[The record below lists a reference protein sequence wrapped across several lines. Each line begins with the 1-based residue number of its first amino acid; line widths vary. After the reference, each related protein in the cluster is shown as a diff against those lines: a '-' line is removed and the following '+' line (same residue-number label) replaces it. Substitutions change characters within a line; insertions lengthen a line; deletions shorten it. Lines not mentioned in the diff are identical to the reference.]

1 MLSDLNNKRA
11 LITGAAQGIGRSIAE
26 LFVQRGA
33 RVVLADI
40 DEEQVK
46 KTAADLGT
54 AAVPVSCDVTDGEQV
69 ASAVATAVS
78 EWGGLD
84 IAVNNAGIEIAKP
97 LVETPDDEYDQL
109 MAINIKGV
117 FLGVKHQTP
126 ALAASGGGA
135 IINMASVAGLGGV
148 PLLGVYGASKGAVI
162 RISQT
167 AALELRDAGIRVNAV
182 CPSFIDTDMVNRL
195 VEPFESATGANFGD
209 VVAIKQQRLGTTV
222 EVAEMVAFLASD
234 DARFITASHYV
245 LDCALSGSLF

>member
-11 LITGAAQGIGRSIAE
+11 LVTGAAQGIGRSIAE
-26 LFVQRGA
+26 LFIQRGA

-40 DEEQVK
+40 DEEMVK
-46 KTAADLGT
+46 KTAIDLG
-54 AAVPVSCDVTDGEQV
+54 ASAVPVGCDVTDGEQV
-69 ASAVATAVS
+69 AAAVATAVS

-109 MAINIKGV
+109 MAINLKGV
-117 FLGVKHQTP
+117 FLGIKHETP
-126 ALAASGGGA
+126 ALAAAGGGA

-182 CPSFIDTDMVNRL
+182 CPSFIDTGMVSRL

-209 VVAIKQQRLGTTV
+209 VVALKQQRLGTSD

>member
-1 MLSDLNNKRA
+1 MLSDLNDKRA

-26 LFVQRGA
+26 LFVERGA

-40 DEEQVK
+40 DEEKVK
-46 KTAADLGT
+46 QTAADLG
-54 AAVPVSCDVTDGEQV
+54 AATLPVGCDVTDGEQV
-69 ASAVATAVS
+69 ASAVAAAVT

-97 LVETPDDEYDQL
+97 LVETPDEEYDAL
-109 MAINIKGV
+109 MAINLKGV
-117 FLGVKHQTP
+117 FLGIKHETP

-135 IINMASVAGLGGV
+135 IVNMASVAGLGGV

-162 RISQT
+162 RMSQT

-182 CPSFIDTDMVNRL
+182 CPSFIDTGMVSRL
-195 VEPFESATGANFGD
+195 VDPFETATGANFND
-209 VVAIKQQRLGTTV
+209 VVALKQQRLGTAE

-234 DARFITASHYV
+234 DAMFITASHYV

>member
-1 MLSDLNNKRA
+1 MLSDLNDKRA

-26 LFVQRGA
+26 LFVRRGA

-40 DEEQVK
+40 DEDMVK
-46 KTAADLGT
+46 QTAADLGT
-54 AAVPVSCDVTDGEQV
+54 GAVPFACDVTDGGQV
-69 ASAVATAVS
+69 AAAVDVAVT

-97 LVETPDDEYDQL
+97 LVETPDEEYDQL
-109 MAINIKGV
+109 MAINLKGV
-117 FLGVKHQTP
+117 FLGIKHQTP
-126 ALAASGGGA
+126 ALAAAGGGA

-167 AALELRDAGIRVNAV
+167 AALELRDYGIRVNAV
-182 CPSFIDTDMVNRL
+182 CPSFIDTGMVSRL
-195 VEPFESATGANFGD
+195 VDPFETATGANFDD
-209 VVAIKQQRLGTTV
+209 VVALKQQRLGTAD